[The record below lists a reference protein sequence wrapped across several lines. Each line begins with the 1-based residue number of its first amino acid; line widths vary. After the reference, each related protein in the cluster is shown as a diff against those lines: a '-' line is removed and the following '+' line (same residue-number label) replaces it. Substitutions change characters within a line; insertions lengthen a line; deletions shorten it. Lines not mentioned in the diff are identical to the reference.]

1 MKLSI
6 IVKCCNQKDSLP
18 GCIDSVLN
26 QDIACDKEIIL
37 CDCAS
42 TDGSAEVMRDYA
54 ERFPELIQVLVPEE
68 EIADEGVTDED
79 DTGCAQETSE
89 EVEEQDKD
97 EEADEPSGNIDQI
110 IKEKLLLQKALELST
125 GDLFSICEASD
136 VWTDVERCS
145 KLLEAL
151 HAFPAAEVAYHDAYV
166 RHASRITEQADTPLG
181 NEAMEVDAA
190 NAIHVADSIPSLSC
204 GLYKREVF
212 RSVPESFYQENSRME
227 LFNHYILKN
236 HRGCW
241 LPRKMAVCT
250 DPRDYTKTVLHIAQ
264 RVWQDIQYSKQLIDV
279 HSDGCSSGVLLGIL
293 EKRFWD
299 YCSAMKLNPELNT
312 SEAGI
317 EDIASDVTLRQLSG
331 QLKVLQ
337 RELGVVKTLTQRTN
351 ARTEKSHMILTKLLR
366 MRLFHKEEQIKENK
380 LIKKYYALGIRLF
393 KRTEPT
399 VNYGAT
405 VGLVPYKYVH
415 ILHKNILTLQI
426 VKMLNRYF
434 PQDQHAF
441 VFNSGASESNTGKLF
456 GKNIYYGSA
465 ATMIINPDI
474 TERIIVHGLFS
485 PRLVNYLY
493 NNKHLLSKVYWCIYG
508 GDLYAA
514 PNDEQNN
521 YVRSNV
527 HAIIT
532 TFDKEE
538 YEKRFGEKKTYD
550 MVFNN
555 PLSPYLLP
563 PSGHVPGKP
572 YRILINNSAD
582 ETTLEAFEVLS
593 KFKDEN
599 IEIATILS
607 YTTFGS
613 NNIIPKIIERGRELF
628 GEKFKPV
635 FEWMSQAGYV
645 EYLSGIDVYASFQNR
660 QQGVGNMS
668 ACMLMG
674 KKVFIR
680 SSVSTYIGYH
690 ANGIQVEDTNEIE
703 NMSFE
708 EFVSLDNSIRE
719 SNIQVLRSRMTEE
732 NQIKLWEKVFYE

>member
-18 GCIDSVLN
+18 ICIDSVLN

-37 CDCAS
+37 CDCSS

-54 ERFPELIQVLVPEE
+54 ERFPELIQILLSEEDAEE
-68 EIADEGVTDED
+68 ECITNED
-79 DTGCAQETSE
+79 DTEGEQETPG
-89 EVEEQDKD
+89 EVEET
-97 EEADEPSGNIDQI
+97 DEPTGNVAQI
-110 IKEKLLLQKALELST
+110 VKEKLLLQKALELST

-145 KLLEAL
+145 KLLETL
-151 HAFPAAEVAYHDAYV
+151 HAFPAAEVAYHDAFV
-166 RHASRITEQADTPLG
+166 RHASRIKEQADTPLG
-181 NEAMEVDAA
+181 NEVIEVDSS
-190 NAIHVADSIPSLSC
+190 NAIHVADDIPSLSC

-212 RSVPESFYQENSRME
+212 RSVPESFYQDNSRMG

-250 DPRDYTKTVLHIAQ
+250 DLRDYTKTVLHIAQ
-264 RVWQDIQYSKQLIDV
+264 RVWQDIQYSKRLIDV
-279 HSDGCSSGVLLGIL
+279 HSDGCSSEVLLGIL

-312 SEAGI
+312 PEAGI
-317 EDIASDVTLRQLSG
+317 DDIADDVTLRQLSG

-337 RELGVVKTLTQRTN
+337 RELGIVKTLTQRTN

-366 MRLFHKEEQIKENK
+366 MRLFHKEKQVKGNK
-380 LIKKYYALGIRLF
+380 LITKYYALGIRLF

-405 VGLVPYKYVH
+405 IGLVPYKYVH
-415 ILHKNILTLQI
+415 ILHKNILTLHI

-434 PQDQHAF
+434 PQEQHAF

-493 NNKHLLSKVYWCIYG
+493 NNKHLLSRVYWCIYG

-514 PNDEQNN
+514 PDNEQNN

-532 TFDKEE
+532 TFDKQE
-538 YEKRFGEKKTYD
+538 YENRFGEKKTYD

-563 PSGHVPGKP
+563 PTEHRPGKP

-613 NNIIPKIIERGRELF
+613 DNIIPRIIEKGREIF

-635 FEWMSQAGYV
+635 YEWMSLPHYV
-645 EYLSGIDVYASFQNR
+645 KFLSGIDVYASFQNR

-668 ACMLMG
+668 AAMLMG

-680 SSVSTYIGYH
+680 STVSTYIGYH
-690 ANGIQVEDTNEIE
+690 ANGIRVADTNEIE
-703 NMSFE
+703 NMSFA
-708 EFVSLDNSIRE
+708 EFVSLDDDICQ
-719 SNIQVLRSRMTEE
+719 SNIRILRSRMAEE

>member
-1 MKLSI
+1 MKLSV
-6 IVKCCNQKDSLP
+6 IVRCCNQKESLP

-26 QDIACDKEIIL
+26 QDIPCDKEIIL

-42 TDGSAEVMRDYA
+42 IDGSAEVMRDYA
-54 ERFPELIQVLVPEE
+54 ERFPELIQVLLPEE
-68 EIADEGVTDED
+68 DIEGEDITDEEETD
-79 DTGCAQETSE
+79 DIQETPGE
-89 EVEEQDKD
+89 EEEKDKD
-97 EEADEPSGNIDQI
+97 EEDDETPGHIEPI
-110 IKEKLLLQKALELST
+110 VKEKLLLQKALELST

-151 HAFPAAEVAYHDAYV
+151 HAFPAAEVAYHDAFV
-166 RHASRITEQADTPLG
+166 RQASRLTEQADSPLG
-181 NEAMEVDAA
+181 NEAIEVNSA
-190 NAIHVADSIPSLSC
+190 NAIHVAEAIPALSC

-212 RSVPESFYQENSRME
+212 RSVPESFYQDNSRME

-250 DPRDYTKTVLHIAQ
+250 DLRDYTKTVLHIAQ
-264 RVWQDIQYSKQLIDV
+264 RVWQDIQYIRQMADV
-279 HSDGCSSGVLLGIL
+279 HAAGCSAGMLLEIL
-293 EKRFWD
+293 GKRFGD
-299 YCSAMKLNPELNT
+299 YCAAMKLNPELNAN
-312 SEAGI
+312 EAGI
-317 EDIASDVTLRQLSG
+317 EDIASEVTLRRLSG
-331 QLKVLQ
+331 QLTVLQ
-337 RELGVVKTLTQRTN
+337 REVGIVKALTQKTN
-351 ARTEKSHMILTKLLR
+351 ARTEKSHSILQKLLR
-366 MRLFHKEEQIKENK
+366 MRLFHKEKQVKENK
-380 LIKKYYALGIRLF
+380 LITKYYALGIRIF

-405 VGLVPYKYVH
+405 IELVPYKYVH

-434 PQDQHAF
+434 PQDQHAY

-465 ATMIINPDI
+465 ATLIINPDI
-474 TERIIVHGLFS
+474 TERIIVHGMFS

-493 NNKHLLSKVYWCIYG
+493 NNKHLLSRVYWCIYG

-514 PNDEQNN
+514 PNDERNN

-563 PSGHVPGKP
+563 PSGHVPGNP

-582 ETTLEAFEVLS
+582 ETTLEAFDVLS

-668 ACMLMG
+668 ASMLMG

-690 ANGIQVEDTNEIE
+690 ANGIHVADTNEIE

-708 EFVSLDNSIRE
+708 EFVSLDDTIRE
-719 SNIQVLRSRMTEE
+719 SNIRILRSRMTEE
-732 NQIKLWEKVFYE
+732 NQIKLWEKVIYE